1 MRRKMNGYLLAGL
14 ILTGFMAAL
23 ILTGLVWT
31 PYDPDALMAG
41 PKLEGPSLAHW
52 LGTDSFG
59 RDIFSRVLRGAGTTF
74 LIAVSTVAVGAVCGT
89 AVGACTGYFGGLV
102 DEALMRFNDA
112 MTAFPSILLALVLI
126 SILGPG
132 NKYNVVIALG
142 LVFIPSFARVTRSAF
157 AALRDVNYVKSAR
170 LMGASSGRILVRQ
183 ILPNTMQV
191 LLPAITIGFNNA
203 VLAEASMSY
212 LGIGV
217 TPPDASLG
225 YMLSEAQ
232 GMLTSAPWY
241 ALGTGGA
248 IVLLIFGVGLIG
260 EGLQRRG
267 RGGVLMLEIQDL
279 HVKFHTRQREAVAGV
294 SLTIRDGEILGL
306 VGESGSGKS
315 VTAMSVAG
323 LLPRKQCDFSGQI
336 LLDGVELLHA
346 DRSLLRKI
354 QGKDIGVVFQEPMSA
369 MDPLMIIGHQVE
381 EVLRIHTDLSRE
393 ERRSRALEALAAVEL
408 PDPEGVYRKYPHE
421 LSGGMLQRAMIAAA
435 IVARPRLLLLDEP
448 TTALDVTIQAQIL
461 ELLKKLNR
469 ESGIS
474 MLFISHNLNVVRKLC
489 TRTAVMQRGVLVEE
503 GDIETV
509 FHHPQDP
516 YTQRLIAAIPTRH
529 RKGETP

>member
-59 RDIFSRVLRGAGTTF
+59 RDIFSRVLQGAGTTF
-74 LIAVSTVAVGAVCGT
+74 LIALSTVAIGAVCGT
-89 AVGACTGYFGGLV
+89 AAGALTGYFGGVV
-102 DEALMRFNDA
+102 DEMLMRLNDA
-112 MTAFPSILLALVLI
+112 LTAFPSILLALVLI
-126 SILGPG
+126 SLLGYGKSNLIL
-132 NKYNVVIALG
+132 ALG
-142 LVFIPSFARVTRSAF
+142 LVFIPSFARVTRTAF

-191 LLPAITIGFNNA
+191 LLPALTIGFNNA

-267 RGGVLMLEIQDL
+267 GE
-279 HVKFHTRQREAVAGV
+279 VA
-294 SLTIRDGEILGL
+294 
-306 VGESGSGKS
+306 
-315 VTAMSVAG
+315 
-323 LLPRKQCDFSGQI
+323 
-336 LLDGVELLHA
+336 
-346 DRSLLRKI
+346 
-354 QGKDIGVVFQEPMSA
+354 
-369 MDPLMIIGHQVE
+369 
-381 EVLRIHTDLSRE
+381 
-393 ERRSRALEALAAVEL
+393 
-408 PDPEGVYRKYPHE
+408 
-421 LSGGMLQRAMIAAA
+421 
-435 IVARPRLLLLDEP
+435 
-448 TTALDVTIQAQIL
+448 
-461 ELLKKLNR
+461 
-469 ESGIS
+469 
-474 MLFISHNLNVVRKLC
+474 
-489 TRTAVMQRGVLVEE
+489 
-503 GDIETV
+503 
-509 FHHPQDP
+509 
-516 YTQRLIAAIPTRH
+516 
-529 RKGETP
+529 